1 VKITIDDIDAQ
12 IIHALKQNGRIP
24 NTEIAKQLNVSEA
37 AIRKRLKRLIEEE
50 IIQIVAVVNHLKLG
64 YELEGNIKI
73 KIDPTRAENVKRR
86 LSELENLWYIA
97 YLTGAADFDVEFNV
111 QSQEEMRL
119 LIEEINAIDGVRE
132 IETSVRLQLVKN
144 RYDWETPKLR
154 PAKA

>member
-1 VKITIDDIDAQ
+1 MKITIDDIDSQ

-37 AIRKRLKRLIEEE
+37 AVRKRLKRLVEEE

-73 KIDPTRAENVKRR
+73 KIDTTKAENVKRR
-86 LSELENLWYIA
+86 LNELESLWYIA

-111 QSQEEMRL
+111 QSQEEMRT
-119 LIEEINAIDGVRE
+119 LIERINAIDGVRE
-132 IETSVRLQLVKN
+132 VATSVRLQLVKN
-144 RYDWETPKLR
+144 RYDWETPKFG
-154 PAKA
+154 PSTI

>member
-1 VKITIDDIDAQ
+1 MKIAIDEIDAQ

-37 AIRKRLKRLIEEE
+37 AVRKRLKRLVEEE

-73 KIDPTRAENVKRR
+73 KIDTTKAENVKRR
-86 LSELENLWYIA
+86 LNELENLWYIA

-111 QSQEEMRL
+111 QSQEEMRT
-119 LIEEINAIDGVRE
+119 LIERINAIDGVKE
-132 IETSVRLQLVKN
+132 VATSVRLQLVKN
-144 RYDWETPKLR
+144 RYDWETPKIG
-154 PAKA
+154 PA

>member
-1 VKITIDDIDAQ
+1 MKIAIDEIDAQ

-73 KIDPTRAENVKRR
+73 RIDTTKAENVKRR
-86 LSELENLWYIA
+86 LNEL
-97 YLTGAADFDVEFNV
+97 
-111 QSQEEMRL
+111 SKRL
-119 LIEEINAIDGVRE
+119 R
-132 IETSVRLQLVKN
+132 
-144 RYDWETPKLR
+144 
-154 PAKA
+154 

>member
-1 VKITIDDIDAQ
+1 MKIAIDDIDAQ

-37 AIRKRLKRLIEEE
+37 AVRKRLKRLVEEE

-73 KIDPTRAENVKRR
+73 KIDTTKAAKVKRR
-86 LSELENLWYIA
+86 LTELESLWYIA

-111 QSQEEMRL
+111 QSQEEM
-119 LIEEINAIDGVRE
+119 
-132 IETSVRLQLVKN
+132 
-144 RYDWETPKLR
+144 
-154 PAKA
+154 

>member
-1 VKITIDDIDAQ
+1 MKIAIDDIDAQ

-37 AIRKRLKRLIEEE
+37 AVRKRLKRLVEEE

-73 KIDPTRAENVKRR
+73 KIDTTKAENVKRR
-86 LSELENLWYIA
+86 LNELENLWYIA

-111 QSQEEMRL
+111 QSQEEMRT
-119 LIEEINAIDGVRE
+119 LIERINAIDGVRE
-132 IETSVRLQLVKN
+132 VATSVRLQLVKN
-144 RYDWETPKLR
+144 RYDWETPKIGSSQT
-154 PAKA
+154 

>member
-1 VKITIDDIDAQ
+1 MKIAIDDIDAQ

-37 AIRKRLKRLIEEE
+37 AVRKRLKRLVEEE

-73 KIDPTRAENVKRR
+73 KIDTTKAENVKRR
-86 LSELENLWYIA
+86 LNELENLWYIA

-111 QSQEEMRL
+111 QSQEEMRT
-119 LIEEINAIDGVRE
+119 LIERINAIDGVKE
-132 IETSVRLQLVKN
+132 VATSVRLQLVKN
-144 RYDWETPKLR
+144 RYDWETPKIG
-154 PAKA
+154 PA

>member
-1 VKITIDDIDAQ
+1 MKIAIDDIDAQ

-37 AIRKRLKRLIEEE
+37 AVRKRLKRLVEEE

-73 KIDPTRAENVKRR
+73 KIDTTKAENVKRR
-86 LSELENLWYIA
+86 LNELENLWYIA

-119 LIEEINAIDGVRE
+119 LIERINAIDGVRE
-132 IETSVRLQLVKN
+132 VATSVRLQLVKN
-144 RYDWETPKLR
+144 RYDWETPKIG
-154 PAKA
+154 AS

>member
-1 VKITIDDIDAQ
+1 MKIAIDDIDAQ

-24 NTEIAKQLNVSEA
+24 NTEIAKQLKVSEA
-37 AIRKRLKRLIEEE
+37 AVRKRLKRLVEEE

-73 KIDPTRAENVKRR
+73 KIDTTKAENVKRR
-86 LSELENLWYIA
+86 LNELENLWYIA

-119 LIEEINAIDGVRE
+119 LIERINAIDGVRE
-132 IETSVRLQLVKN
+132 VATSVRLQLVKN
-144 RYDWETPKLR
+144 RYDWETPKIG
-154 PAKA
+154 AS

>member
-1 VKITIDDIDAQ
+1 MKIAIDDIDAQ

-37 AIRKRLKRLIEEE
+37 AVRKRLKRLVEEE

-73 KIDPTRAENVKRR
+73 KIDTTKAENVKRR
-86 LSELENLWYIA
+86 LNELENLWYIA

-111 QSQEEMRL
+111 QSQEEMRT
-119 LIEEINAIDGVRE
+119 LIERINAIDGVRE
-132 IETSVRLQLVKN
+132 VATSVRLQLVKN
-144 RYDWETPKLR
+144 RYDWETPKIG
-154 PAKA
+154 PA